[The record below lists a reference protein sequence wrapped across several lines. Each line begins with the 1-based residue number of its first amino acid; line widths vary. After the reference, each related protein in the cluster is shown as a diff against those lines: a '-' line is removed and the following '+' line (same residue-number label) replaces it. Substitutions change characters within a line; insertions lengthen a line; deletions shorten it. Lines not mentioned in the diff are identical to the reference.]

1 MRRYRT
7 GGTTALK
14 LTGTTGRAVAPS
26 GSAAPVVSFFSW
38 EFRSGSA
45 GGCTAGTVLPFAQGG
60 TTAQLNSAFLPCC
73 NLFRALFQ
81 FDQQNVYIAYMD
93 LKHLIGY

>member
-1 MRRYRT
+1 M
-7 GGTTALK
+7 
-14 LTGTTGRAVAPS
+14 TGTTGRAVALS
-26 GSAAPVVSFFSW
+26 GSAAPLVSFFRW
-38 EFRSGSA
+38 GFRSGSA
-45 GGCTAGTVLPFAQGG
+45 GGCTAQAVLPLAQGG
-60 TTAQLNSAFLPCC
+60 TTAKLNSAFLPCC